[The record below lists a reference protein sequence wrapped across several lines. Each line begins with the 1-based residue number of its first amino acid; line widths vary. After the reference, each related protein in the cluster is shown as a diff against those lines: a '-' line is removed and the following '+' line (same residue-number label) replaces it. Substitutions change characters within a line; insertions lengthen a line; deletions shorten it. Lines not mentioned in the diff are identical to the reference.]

1 MEKLTEQE
9 LQQITGGV
17 PSFITKGKEIINN
30 PKSFWDNIKD
40 SKFLEIGLKL
50 IWRNWVED
58 IMGTN
63 VIIVCFIAVVYLVHE
78 IVQYYEQEKGKHD

>member
-17 PSFITKGKEIINN
+17 PSFITIGKEIINN
-30 PKSFWDNIKD
+30 PKNFWDNIKD

-50 IWRNWVED
+50 IWRN
-58 IMGTN
+58 
-63 VIIVCFIAVVYLVHE
+63 
-78 IVQYYEQEKGKHD
+78 

>member
-9 LQQITGGV
+9 LRQITGGV

-30 PKSFWDNIKD
+30 PKNFWDNIKD

-50 IWRNWVED
+50 IWRN
-58 IMGTN
+58 
-63 VIIVCFIAVVYLVHE
+63 
-78 IVQYYEQEKGKHD
+78 

>member
-1 MEKLTEQE
+1 MEKPTEQE

-30 PKSFWDNIKD
+30 PKNFWDNIKD

-50 IWRNWVED
+50 IWRN
-58 IMGTN
+58 
-63 VIIVCFIAVVYLVHE
+63 
-78 IVQYYEQEKGKHD
+78 

>member
-1 MEKLTEQE
+1 MEWSSALQAENQVRSLLTFSTRSRIKLKRGVDMEKLTEQE

-30 PKSFWDNIKD
+30 PKNFWDNIKD

-50 IWRNWVED
+50 IWRN
-58 IMGTN
+58 
-63 VIIVCFIAVVYLVHE
+63 
-78 IVQYYEQEKGKHD
+78 

>member
-9 LQQITGGV
+9 LQQIAGGV

-30 PKSFWDNIKD
+30 PKNFWDNIKN

-50 IWRNWVED
+50 IWRN
-58 IMGTN
+58 
-63 VIIVCFIAVVYLVHE
+63 
-78 IVQYYEQEKGKHD
+78 